1 MFISSALQYSTEDAR
16 LLINGRNY
24 SLINVKLELL
34 VYSYIFTI
42 LELCQKNGAFI
53 VTLFPA
59 DEVQTRLRANNVF
72 TVARRN
78 LEGQEMLYVSLKLV
92 NDIWV
97 LAEIK
102 MQPGAS
108 SITVCAACAMH
119 F

>member
-1 MFISSALQYSTEDAR
+1 MSYFPRTVLQF
-16 LLINGRNY
+16 
-24 SLINVKLELL
+24 NVF
-34 VYSYIFTI
+34 V
-42 LELCQKNGAFI
+42 G
-53 VTLFPA
+53 A

-78 LEGQEMLYVSLKLV
+78 LEGQEMLYESLKLV

-108 SITVCAACAMH
+108 SIMVYQKPYIQCKLH
-119 F
+119 

>member
-1 MFISSALQYSTEDAR
+1 MFV
-16 LLINGRNY
+16 G
-24 SLINVKLELL
+24 
-34 VYSYIFTI
+34 
-42 LELCQKNGAFI
+42 
-53 VTLFPA
+53 A

-78 LEGQEMLYVSLKLV
+78 LEGQEMLYESLKLV

-108 SITVCAACAMH
+108 SIMVYQNHTVH
-119 F
+119 TVYSVKL